1 MLPNEGHCLRA
12 KVRLS
17 PLHVMVANQHISIT
31 YKAKGW
37 TSPVGAST
45 CHIWVCLNRSGRDLN
60 IPHHCDQIWDA
71 INYMTT

>member
-1 MLPNEGHCLRA
+1 MLPNESHCLRA

-37 TSPVGAST
+37 TSPTGTSA
-45 CHIWVCLNRSGRDLN
+45 CHIEVCSIYHAKNTGECYCYHISDT
-60 IPHHCDQIWDA
+60 IISK
-71 INYMTT
+71 TT